1 VQSVRYLPSSNT
13 EKGFS
18 TAVVAT
24 TTTTVSVEELSPPKG
39 RRAKGTLRARA
50 QASPAHSNSRHYWLC
65 GRTGR
70 KAKLH
75 QDDEEEEQSLQA
87 KAFSRKDKQKNKKVG
102 AQGKNAKKKEQRRRR

>member
-1 VQSVRYLPSSNT
+1 M
-13 EKGFS
+13 
-18 TAVVAT
+18 
-24 TTTTVSVEELSPPKG
+24 SVEELSPPKG
-39 RRAKGTLRARA
+39 RRAKGTHSTRAHTGLTRSLHFSA
-50 QASPAHSNSRHYWLC
+50 LLATVGA
-65 GRTGR
+65 GR